1 MDSCSKSPSGVSVCA
16 ESSPVAVL
24 GTAKALLVIPLLR
37 DLGFGSAG
45 EQSAELAVSECMII
59 VIVMGHTGTLLCARH
74 CAGCF
79 LHTVS
84 LDSVSLSAGEV
95 PTFHL
100 WVN

>member
-1 MDSCSKSPSGVSVCA
+1 M
-16 ESSPVAVL
+16 AVL

-37 DLGFGSAG
+37 DFSFGSAG
-45 EQSAELAVSECMII
+45 AQSAELTVSECMII

-84 LDSVSLSAGEV
+84 LGSLS
-95 PTFHL
+95 PCL
-100 WVN
+100 WGRCRPFTCG